1 MAANRLITCHKSF
14 TVCKYLNITQMQR
27 DGKPFNIN
35 GYKDGVLWVSF
46 VDWLYIFKIIKWS
59 EKWYDVDIV
68 LSTHIVDQSL

>member
-1 MAANRLITCHKSF
+1 
-14 TVCKYLNITQMQR
+14 MQR

-59 EKWYDVDIV
+59 EKWYDV
-68 LSTHIVDQSL
+68 